1 MKNIKNIKKRALLS
15 ALALSIGAA
24 ASTHAIESA
33 IKDPLFSL
41 KEIGNGT
48 VLIAHGAEGKC
59 GEGKCGEGKCG
70 EGKSETKAKSVESKC
85 GEGKCGVKKIK
96 KIFKKKPKAKSVEA
110 KCGEGKCGGSKAP
123 EAKCGEGKCGS
134 DKKN

>member
-1 MKNIKNIKKRALLS
+1 MKSIKNIKKRALLS
-15 ALALSIGAA
+15 ALALSVGAA

-41 KEIGNGT
+41 KEVGNGT
-48 VLIAHGAEGKC
+48 VLVAHGEEGKC

-70 EGKSETKAKSVESKC
+70 EGKATTKAKSAEAKC

-96 KIFKKKPKAKSVEA
+96 KIFKKK
-110 KCGEGKCGGSKAP
+110 
-123 EAKCGEGKCGS
+123 
-134 DKKN
+134 

>member
-24 ASTHAIESA
+24 ASAHAIESA

-59 GEGKCGEGKCG
+59 GEGKCGEGK
-70 EGKSETKAKSVESKC
+70 SETKAKSVEAKC

-96 KIFKKKPKAKSVEA
+96 KFFKKKKSKAKSVEA
-110 KCGEGKCGGSKAP
+110 KCGEGKCGGNKAP

-134 DKKN
+134 DKKK